1 MPEIHTPRAQNS
13 AGISLPSDPVS
24 TPSPNRRH
32 SLIAAGLC
40 VVAALR
46 VLTFLL
52 AFPFFAPTDEQLHFD
67 AIIQYG
73 HSYVPHNPLP
83 NVIPETAR
91 LIDLYQS
98 TEFLAQTPPFAVRH
112 DGWCAPAM
120 DVAPGPGIVTGYW
133 VQHPNEEINQSRPY
147 YRMVAWW
154 YGLGRS
160 LGYSGIL
167 ALYWARSLNALFYG
181 LTVWFGY
188 LFARRCY
195 GPQSFVPLALC
206 FVLLVFPQDIFYVL
220 NPNAWFPVFFTV
232 SLYLLAVIATDAAPS
247 YWMYAV
253 AGLLCA
259 LTFLLG
265 FGNFS
270 IFFPFLYVAIANSKA
285 AAPRARR
292 AITLLLLAAA
302 VPLAFWVIRNRV
314 LLGDWTGTASKLSDL
329 GWTTKPLS
337 QVLHHP
343 IFFAHGF
350 WYFTSTLSRNF
361 WRGEITWHGTP
372 RVSWIDGLYLFSTG
386 VFAAAFL
393 WHVFRQEDRP
403 LAERFADRCSL
414 AIVCFSVFF
423 LICLSLR
430 YDFGTTY
437 YPSRALPYFVSGR
450 LIIGALVPFLV
461 IYLRGLELLWKRALP
476 RVSPLL
482 PVLAL
487 VVCIAITESLALRPV
502 FASPYN
508 FYGAVARRGCNLPS
522 FADQLR
528 DTNTRH

>member
-1 MPEIHTPRAQNS
+1 MPEIHTPRAQNPAGVRVPS
-13 AGISLPSDPVS
+13 ARVLAPEDI
-24 TPSPNRRH
+24 RRQ
-32 SLIAAGLC
+32 SLIAAVLC
-40 VVAALR
+40 VFAALR
-46 VLTFLL
+46 VLTCLL
-52 AFPFFAPTDEQLHFD
+52 AFPFFAATDEQLHLD

-73 HSYVPHNPLP
+73 HGYVPHNPLP
-83 NVIPETAR
+83 NVTPEPAR

-98 TEFLAQTPPFAVRH
+98 TEFLAHAPPFAVRN

-147 YRMVAWW
+147 YRIASWW

-160 LGYSGIL
+160 LGYSGIFR
-167 ALYWARSLNALFYG
+167 LYWSRSLNALFYG

-195 GPQSFVPLALC
+195 GSESFLPLALC
-206 FVLLVFPQDIFYVL
+206 LMLLAFPQDIFFVL
-220 NPNAWFPVFFTV
+220 NPNAWFPAFFTA
-232 SLYLLAVIATDAAPS
+232 SLYLLAVIATDG
-247 YWMYAV
+247 V
-253 AGLLCA
+253 ALYRIYVATGILCA

-270 IFFPFLYVAIANSKA
+270 IFFPLLYVAIANSKA
-285 AAPRARR
+285 ATPRSRK

-302 VPLAFWVIRNRV
+302 VPIACWAIRNRI

-337 QVLHHP
+337 QIFHHP
-343 IFFAHGF
+343 IFSSHGF
-350 WYFTSTLSRNF
+350 WYFVSTLSHNF
-361 WRGEITWHGTP
+361 WRGEIPWHGAP
-372 RVSWIDGLYLFSTG
+372 RVSWIDWLYLFST
-386 VFAAAFL
+386 VVLAVTFL
-393 WHVFRQEDRP
+393 WRIFHQEERP
-403 LAERFADRCSL
+403 FAERFADRCSL
-414 AIVCFSVFF
+414 AIACFSVFF

-450 LIIGALVPFLV
+450 LIIGTLVPFLL

-476 RVSPLL
+476 RLSPFI

-487 VVCIAITESLALRPV
+487 VLCMGIVESPALRPV

-528 DTNTRH
+528 R